1 MMEDP
6 AFLESMKA
14 YAEQLTKDP
23 MFDQLKE
30 QGEQCIEDMCEGLDG
45 ILEEFGG
52 PLEKLVDLG
61 GRVLKE

>member
-30 QGEQCIEDMCEGLDG
+30 QAEKMMCARPRLAENRRAWTR
-45 ILEEFGG
+45 
-52 PLEKLVDLG
+52 LVEI
-61 GRVLKE
+61 GRG

>member
-30 QGEQCIEDMCEGLDG
+30 QAEKMMCARPVLAENRRAWTR
-45 ILEEFGG
+45 
-52 PLEKLVDLG
+52 LVEI
-61 GRVLKE
+61 GRG